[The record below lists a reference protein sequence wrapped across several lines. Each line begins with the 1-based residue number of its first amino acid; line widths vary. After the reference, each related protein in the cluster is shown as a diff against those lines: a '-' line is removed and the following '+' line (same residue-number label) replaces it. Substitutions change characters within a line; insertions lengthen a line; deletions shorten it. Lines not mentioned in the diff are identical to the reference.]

1 MSTNYSVLLSL
12 QTWVDL
18 VIYILQTRYNRS
30 DCVAYK
36 VRIQKVIM
44 IFFPFYPCLYWII
57 YSKRA
62 SCHGDHVKTLWKDLC
77 GEETKDS
84 C

>member
-18 VIYILQTRYNRS
+18 VIYILQTRYDRS

-44 IFFPFYPCLYWII
+44 IFFPSTPVSIGSF
-57 YSKRA
+57 
-62 SCHGDHVKTLWKDLC
+62 TLKEPVVM
-77 GEETKDS
+77 GTM
-84 C
+84 